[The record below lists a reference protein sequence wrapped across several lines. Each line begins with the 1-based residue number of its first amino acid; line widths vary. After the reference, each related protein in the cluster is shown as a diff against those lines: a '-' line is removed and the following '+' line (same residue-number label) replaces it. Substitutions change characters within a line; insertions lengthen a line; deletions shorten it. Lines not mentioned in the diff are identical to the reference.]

1 MLNDDRK
8 VRVFVSSTSE
18 DLAEYRAAA
27 RLMIL
32 DVGWE
37 PSMQEHMGA
46 SPDDTVDACR
56 KLVEQSDVLLL
67 MVAFRR
73 GWIPT
78 VDQGGNGLDS
88 ITSLELA
95 HARQRNIPVLIMLAR
110 DTWPGKLWDKGDEAV
125 AWQERFRGQLNK
137 PAVFFEWEGDAGA
150 LPAFRTKVRE
160 VLLGQK
166 ARLLEQKARTAQSPS
181 VDDYVKGAYDGLAG
195 GTSIPFLGPGVY
207 GTGPLSSD
215 QLVRALLDCSANS
228 TDCLATAAE
237 YRERI
242 LRSRDQFLQQFYRV
256 LENQEAQVSPTAA
269 HNLVAAATKPSLVVD
284 ATFDRMLVNSFAA
297 KGEKFAIV
305 SHIVRSAGGE
315 HDGKILVLRTDAA
328 PEICLADKVNLG
340 EHERVIYKPLG
351 SPFLHD
357 RLDPT
362 LEIDTVVAT
371 ETDHITFLGR
381 LKNQHTQIPARVQR
395 LLKRRAILFLGY
407 GLDVWQH
414 RLFMH
419 VFQSIGGRGPDSAT
433 MAVRVAD
440 LPIEVVSWK
449 RLVGADVI
457 AMDANEFAK
466 RVLPEYGVLG
476 QA

>member
-1 MLNDDRK
+1 MSHDDRK
-8 VRVFVSSTSE
+8 IRVFVSSTSE
-18 DLAEYRAAA
+18 DLREYRAAA
-27 RLMIL
+27 RLVIL
-32 DVGWE
+32 DVGWD

-46 SPDDTVDACR
+46 SPQDTVDACQT
-56 KLVEQSDVLLL
+56 LLEQSDVVLL

-78 VDQGGNGLDS
+78 VEQGGNGRDS

-95 HARQRNIPVLIMLAR
+95 HARQRNIPVLIMLAT
-110 DTWPGKLWDKGDEAV
+110 DTWPGKLWDKGDAAV
-125 AWQERFRGQLNK
+125 AWQEQFRGQLNQ
-137 PAVFFEWEGDAGA
+137 PAMFFDWEGETGA
-150 LPAFRTKVRE
+150 LPVFRAKVRE

-166 ARLLEQKARTAQSPS
+166 ERLLAQKVRPGQSAS
-181 VDDYVKGAYDGLAG
+181 MDDYVKGAYDGLVG

-207 GTGPLSSD
+207 GTGPLSAD
-215 QLVRALLDCSANS
+215 ELVRALGGTDSS
-228 TDCLATAAE
+228 TDCLATTAE
-237 YRERI
+237 YRERF
-242 LRSRDQFLQQFYRV
+242 LRSREQFLQQFRRV
-256 LENQEAQVSPTAA
+256 LADQEAQVSATAA
-269 HNLVAAATKPSLVVD
+269 HNLVAAATKPSLIVD
-284 ATFDRMLVNSFAA
+284 ATFDRKLVDTLSA
-297 KGEKFAIV
+297 KNEKFAIV

-315 HDGKILVLRTDAA
+315 HDGKILVLRPDAA

-340 EHERVIYKPLG
+340 DNERVVYKPLG

-357 RLDPT
+357 RLDSA

-395 LLKRRAILFLGY
+395 LLKKRAVLFLGY

-433 MAVRVAD
+433 LAVRVAD
-440 LPIEVVSWK
+440 LPIEVVSWQ

-466 RVLPEYGVLG
+466 RVLPEYGALSLG
-476 QA
+476 

>member
-27 RLMIL
+27 RLVIL
-32 DVGWE
+32 DVGWD

-46 SPDDTVDACR
+46 SPDDTVDACL
-56 KLVEQSDVLLL
+56 KLLEKSDVVLLL
-67 MVAFRR
+67 VAFRR
-73 GWIPT
+73 GWVPSAE
-78 VDQGGNGLDS
+78 QGGNGLDS

-95 HARQRNIPVLIMLAR
+95 HARRRKIPVLIMMAT

-125 AWQERFRGQLNK
+125 ARQERFRAQLNQ
-137 PAVFFEWEGDAGA
+137 PAMFFEWESAAAG
-150 LPAFRTKVRE
+150 LPIFRGRVRE

-166 ARLLEQKARTAQSPS
+166 ARLLEQKARTVQSPS
-181 VDDYVKGAYDGLAG
+181 LDEYLRSAYEGLIG
-195 GTSIPFLGPGVY
+195 GTSVPFLGPGVY
-207 GTGPLSSD
+207 GTGPLSSET
-215 QLVRALLDCSANS
+215 LARALLGGTYNPPDL
-228 TDCLATAAE
+228 CLATAAE

-242 LRSRDQFLQQFYRV
+242 LRSRDQFLRQFRRV
-256 LENQEAQVSPTAA
+256 LESQEAQVSSTAA
-269 HNLVAAATKPSLVVD
+269 HDLITAAAGPSLIVD
-284 ATFDRMLVNSFAA
+284 ATFDRVLVNGLAA
-297 KGEKFAIV
+297 RGQQFAIV

-315 HDGKILVLRTDAA
+315 HNGKILVLRPEGA

-357 RLDPT
+357 RLDPE

-381 LKNQHTQIPARVQR
+381 LENQHTQIPARVQR
-395 LLKRRAILFLGY
+395 LLKRRALLFLGY

-414 RLFMH
+414 RLVMQ
-419 VFQSIGGRGPDSAT
+419 VFQSIGRRGPDSAT
-433 MAVRVAD
+433 LAVRVAD
-440 LPIEVVSWK
+440 SPIEEVSWR
-449 RLVGADVI
+449 RLGADVI
-457 AMDANEFAK
+457 SMDANEFAR
-466 RVLPEYGVLG
+466 RVSPEYGALG
-476 QA
+476 AG

>member
-27 RLMIL
+27 RLVIL
-32 DVGWE
+32 DVGWD

-56 KLVEQSDVLLL
+56 KLLEQSDVLLL

-78 VDQGGNGLDS
+78 VEQGGNGVDS
-88 ITSLELA
+88 ITALELA
-95 HARQRNIPVLIMLAR
+95 HARQRNIPVLIMLAA

-125 AWQERFRGQLNK
+125 AWQDRFRGQLNQ
-137 PAVFFEWEGDAGA
+137 PAVFFEWESASA
-150 LPAFRTKVRE
+150 LPSFRAKVRE
-160 VLLGQK
+160 VLLAQK
-166 ARLLEQKARTAQSPS
+166 ARRLEQQARTAQSPNL
-181 VDDYVKGAYDGLAG
+181 DAYVRGAYDGLAG

-215 QLVRALLDCSANS
+215 ALVRALSGTDIS

-237 YRERI
+237 YRERF
-242 LRSRDQFLQQFYRV
+242 LRSREQFLQQFRRV
-256 LENQEAQVSPTAA
+256 LEDQEAQGLPTAA
-269 HNLVAAATKPSLVVD
+269 HNLVAAATKPSLIVD
-284 ATFDRMLVNSFAA
+284 ATFDRLLVNTLAA
-297 KGEKFAIV
+297 RGEKFAIV

-315 HDGKILVLRTDAA
+315 HDGKILVLRPDAA
-328 PEICLADKVNLG
+328 PEICLADKVDLG
-340 EHERVIYKPLG
+340 EQERVIYKPLG

-357 RLDPT
+357 RLDPE

-381 LKNQHTQIPARVQR
+381 LENQHTQIPARVQR
-395 LLKRRAILFLGY
+395 LLKRRALLFLGY

-414 RLFMH
+414 RLVMQ
-419 VFQSIGGRGPDSAT
+419 VFQSIGRRGPDSAT
-433 MAVRVAD
+433 LAVRVAGS
-440 LPIEVVSWK
+440 PIEEVSWK

-457 AMDANEFAK
+457 AMDVNEFAR
-466 RVLPEYGVLG
+466 RVLPEHGALSAG
-476 QA
+476 